1 MDEDV
6 LVGYHVGAPALVH
19 PRLEPHRCETRKE
32 LPLTRHVQT
41 RHARAFWVTEP
52 GSGEVRDEPL
62 PAPSSDQVLVRAAWS
77 AVSRGTERLVWEG
90 RVPADQRDAMRAPFQ
105 AGDFPGP
112 VKYGYLS
119 AGVVEEGPDE
129 LVGRGVFCLHP
140 HQTAYVVPV
149 AAVVPVPDGVP
160 LQRATLAG
168 TVETALNALWDC
180 PPLVGD
186 RIAVVGA
193 GLVGCGLARLLARTP
208 GASVTLVD
216 VDPSRVAIAEALGV
230 AFATP
235 DRAPREQDLV
245 FHTSA
250 SPAGLRAALG
260 LLGTDGTVVELSWYG
275 DREVPLPLGSAFHSR
290 RLTIRGSQVG
300 GIPPT
305 ARPRWSRASRL
316 ALALDLLAD
325 DAFDVLLTGSSPFE
339 DLPTVMKD
347 LAAGSLGGI
356 AHTIDYGTGNPT
368 DGDID
373 GVTPSGADPS
383 TPRST

>member
-1 MDEDV
+1 MA
-6 LVGYHVGAPALVH
+6 GHA
-19 PRLEPHRCETRKE
+19 
-32 LPLTRHVQT
+32 QT

-52 GSGEVRDEPL
+52 GSGVVRDEPL
-62 PAPSSDQVLVRAAWS
+62 PARAFDQVVVRTAWS

-90 RVPADQRDAMRAPFQ
+90 RVPADQHEAMRAPFQ

-119 AGVVEEGPDE
+119 VGIVEEGPAE

-140 HQTAYVVPV
+140 HQSAYVVP
-149 AAVVPVPDGVP
+149 AGAVVPVPDGVP
-160 LQRATLAG
+160 LRRATLAG
-168 TVETALNALWDC
+168 TVETALTALWDC

-186 RIAVVGA
+186 RITVVGA
-193 GLVGCGLARLLARTP
+193 GLVGCGLARLLAATP

-216 VDPSRVAIAEALGV
+216 VDRTRSATADALGV
-230 AFATP
+230 GFATA
-235 DRAPREQDLV
+235 DEAPRDQDVV

-250 SPAGLRAALG
+250 SPAGLRAALD
-260 LLGTDGTVVELSWYG
+260 LLATDGTVAELSWYG

-305 ARPRWSRASRL
+305 ARPRWTHTARL
-316 ALALDLLAD
+316 ALALDLLRD
-325 DAFDVLLTGSSPFE
+325 DAFDALLTGSSPFE

-356 AHTIDYGTGNPT
+356 AHTLDYGT
-368 DGDID
+368 
-373 GVTPSGADPS
+373 DPAR
-383 TPRST
+383 PRSS